1 MKIKVFCHN
10 YIIVNTMKL
19 TDKRF
24 WIAWLV
30 LLILAIVSGLAG
42 GWNEDTA
49 LLGAAYTLSLLSAWL
64 CHRVRPRAASGN
76 LIVMIVYNA
85 MLSYNLI
92 FNSRYGEGLTW
103 WFYALLLNS
112 IHSIALLV
120 YFLIIRFAPT
130 GQRQ

>member
-19 TDKRF
+19 IDKRF
-24 WIAWLV
+24 WMAWIV
-30 LLILAIVSGLAG
+30 LLLLAIVSGLAG

-49 LLGAAYTLSLLSAWL
+49 LLGAAYALSLLSIWL
-64 CHRVRPRAASGN
+64 CHRVRSRAASGN
-76 LIVMIVYNA
+76 LIVMIVYNVI
-85 MLSYNLI
+85 LSCNLI
-92 FNSRYGEGLTW
+92 FNSRYGAGLTW

-112 IHSIALLV
+112 IHSIVLLV
-120 YFLIIRFAPT
+120 YCLVIRFAPT